1 MSNYLFL
8 TDSKIVI
15 SKLKKNLP
23 NYYNDKGDLLKYEY
37 DKDIIYLNKFYN
49 DRRKM
54 NKAFARIGRINFKFK
69 KIFLLLCNISNDF
82 KLYANGLAHNLV
94 KSESDVIIF
103 EILSIKSDF
112 NFDCLYVNC
121 NIACSSCFGCHTN
134 FYYSSNCIY
143 VQNKRLQDIDYHP
156 YYFIKYFDKTI
167 KSEKIIRDE
176 EHKLDDEIPIVIAIP
191 ILNNDC
197 KTDYP
202 EPSAP
207 PITST
212 PPL

>member
-8 TDSKIVI
+8 TDSKIII
-15 SKLKKNLP
+15 SKLKNNLP
-23 NYYNDKGDLLKYEY
+23 NYYKDKGNLLKYEY

-49 DRRKM
+49 DRREMMKV
-54 NKAFARIGRINFKFK
+54 FARIGRINFKFK
-69 KIFLLLCNISNDF
+69 KIFLLLCNVSSNF

-94 KSESDVIIF
+94 KLESDVIIF

-112 NFDCLYVNC
+112 NFDSLYVNC
-121 NIACSSCFGCHTN
+121 NIACSSFFGCHSN

-143 VQNKRLQDIDYHP
+143 VQNERLQDIDYHP
-156 YYFIKYFDKTI
+156 DYFIKYFDKTI

-176 EHKLDDEIPIVIAIP
+176 ENKLDDEIPIVIAKP
-191 ILNNDC
+191 ILDV
-197 KTDYP
+197 DYKSDSP

-207 PITST
+207 P
-212 PPL
+212 L